1 MLQSMESQRVGHDSA
16 TKQKQIRRIQ
26 KSGIDELICKT
37 EIETEVDNKLMD
49 TKWGVM
55 HWETGI
61 DIYIL
66 LMC

>member
-1 MLQSMESQRVGHDSA
+1 MEY
-16 TKQKQIRRIQ
+16 KKK
-26 KSGIDELICKT
+26 KSNTDELICKT